1 MSRLKRKEGILLGD
15 PLPLP
20 YKVEAVLAPG
30 ISQPEQNLTQLKIA
44 YSEASDEK
52 GTIDQSLKRILVGR
66 LRKNNR
72 ILQLESHDQ
81 NLNQYYHSQGLN
93 QYQYQYQDEAPDL
106 EYVDRQYGSRSAS
119 GSSYANGSANSVLN
133 RLKTAELISKFHRLR
148 SKIDMIE
155 STVKSGDK
163 VVLHSIEN
171 QIDTLNQ
178 ELDLLSQQLISAEVD
193 TSTLNE
199 PSVLEELD
207 RIRNELNRTTTQLQN
222 RLGIPG
228 LWNSHL
234 TLLLQF
240 PGQLLNTVKDIPL
253 QRFIV
258 SLIIILFIFFTSS
271 YYVSNLTYEYCYY
284 YC

>member
-1 MSRLKRKEGILLGD
+1 MSRLKRKEGISLGV

-20 YKVEAVLAPG
+20 YKIEAQQAPG
-30 ISQPEQNLTQLKIA
+30 KSQPEQNLTQSKIA

-72 ILQLESHDQ
+72 VSSSESHDH
-81 NLNQYYHSQGLN
+81 NSSQYYHGQNQN
-93 QYQYQYQDEAPDL
+93 QYQYQDGGPDL
-106 EYVDRQYGSRSAS
+106 EYVDRQYGGRSAS
-119 GSSYANGSANSVLN
+119 GSSHANGSVNSVSN

-148 SKIDMIE
+148 SKIDLIE
-155 STVKSGDK
+155 STVKSGDR
-163 VVLHSIEN
+163 VVSHSIEG

-178 ELDLLSQQLISAEVD
+178 ELDLLSQQLMSAEVD
-193 TSTLNE
+193 VSTLNE

-207 RIRNELNRTTTQLQN
+207 RIRSESNKTTQSQPQ
-222 RLGIPG
+222 LGISG
-228 LWNSHL
+228 LWKSHL
-234 TLLLQF
+234 APILQF
-240 PGQLLNTVKDIPL
+240 PGQLSNTLKVISL
-253 QRFIV
+253 QRFII
-258 SLIIILFIFFTSS
+258 SLTIILFIFFTSS